1 MKTPILTSLI
11 LFTSLFHPPLHAI
24 NENKARVLYNSLNIS
39 SVSQHLAFYQLYPD
53 SSEGEKALK
62 HVWYLLSPPEKK
74 ETDSLQTQVL
84 PDFTPATNAIINLVN
99 KLSDEE
105 TPLLKDSELTAINE
119 LSQRLPNRLLKGYHA
134 ISEEQVL
141 ALPPEEIDLAR
152 GLFLSKMGNTPD
164 ALRKIRSYE
173 AMIDLMALQILARIP
188 MDSSPEVKINEM
200 NYFIF
205 EEMGFRFPPHS
216 LYAKDIDIYT
226 FLPSVLDSRRG
237 VCLGVSIL
245 YICLAQ
251 RLNLSLEMITP
262 PGHIYVRHRDPDTNK
277 IINIETTARGIN
289 MESEVYLSVS
299 TRSLEQRNI
308 KEVIGLAHFNEAAVY
323 WQKEDNAGALNC
335 YNEAKKYIPDDML
348 LKELM
353 GYNYLIVGDTKKAW
367 ELLNEVK
374 DHLHDY
380 AVTKETLTEDILNE
394 RVDATG
400 IQAIFM
406 RVDENRESILKKKSK
421 IEEVLAKFPHFK
433 TGYFALA
440 SIWLQL
446 HRVGE
451 ALKVLEHYHTLNPND
466 PTAEYYLTMI
476 YADRLNYNKAW
487 QHLQNAEAIVK
498 TRNHNPKTLK
508 ELRKELNYFC
518 PE

>member
-1 MKTPILTSLI
+1 MRTFILT
-11 LFTSLFHPPLHAI
+11 FFFPLLLHLPLDAVH
-24 NENKARVLYNSLNIS
+24 ENKARVLYNSLNIS
-39 SVSQHLAFYQLYPD
+39 SVSQHLAFYQLYPET
-53 SSEGEKALK
+53 SEGEKALK
-62 HVWYLLSPPEKK
+62 HVWYLLAPPEKK
-74 ETDSLQTQVL
+74 ESQSQQTQAL
-84 PDFTPATNAIINLVN
+84 PDFFPATQAIINLVN

-105 TPLLKDSELTAINE
+105 TQVLSDHELAAIDA
-119 LSQRLPNRLLKGYHA
+119 LAKHLPNRLLKGHRA
-134 ISEEQVL
+134 TSEKEVL

-152 GLFLSKMGNTPD
+152 GLFLSKMGNDPE

-188 MDSSPEVKINEM
+188 MDASPEVKINEM

-251 RLNLSLEMITP
+251 RLNLFLEMITP

-299 TRSLEQRNI
+299 TRSLEQRDI

-323 WQKEDNAGALNC
+323 WQKEDHTGALQC
-335 YNEAKKYIPDDML
+335 YSEAKKYLPNDML

-353 GYNYLIVGDTKKAW
+353 GYNYLIVGDTSKGW
-367 ELLNEVK
+367 ELLNQVK
-374 DHLHDY
+374 DHLPDH
-380 AVTKETLTEDILNE
+380 AVTKETLTEDLLNE

-400 IQAIFM
+400 IQALFM
-406 RVDENRESILKKKSK
+406 RVDENRKSILEKKAK
-421 IEEVLAKFPHFK
+421 IEEVLAKFPNFK

-451 ALKVLEHYHTLNPND
+451 ALKVLEQYHILHPQD
-466 PTAEYYLTMI
+466 PTAEYYLAMI

-487 QHLQNAEAIVK
+487 EHLQNAEAIVK